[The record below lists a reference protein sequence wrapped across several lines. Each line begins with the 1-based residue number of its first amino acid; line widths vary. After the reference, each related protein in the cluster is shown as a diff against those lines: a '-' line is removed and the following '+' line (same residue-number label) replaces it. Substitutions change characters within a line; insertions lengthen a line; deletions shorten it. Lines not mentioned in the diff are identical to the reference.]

1 LDLFSGS
8 FYLIFDPTGS
18 LREFSNNY
26 AKKII
31 NNANY
36 PFTNDKMR
44 FIIRTVIRKEQR
56 DKRHPGGRTRGT
68 SHHGKTTKRIATGN
82 KNPSECSGGGVK
94 RKRGAREL

>member
-44 FIIRTVIRKEQR
+44 FIIRTVIRKEQ
-56 DKRHPGGRTRGT
+56 
-68 SHHGKTTKRIATGN
+68 TK
-82 KNPSECSGGGVK
+82 K
-94 RKRGAREL
+94 